1 MLHNDTAARSKEK
14 QMARFVMV
22 HGGFSGAWIWSPLID
37 ILREAGHLVEAF
49 DLPGMGDDHTPAS
62 EVSLDS
68 YAARVCK
75 VLAAHSEPAVV
86 VGHSMGGIVA
96 TQGAARCPERVAALV
111 YVAAFLP
118 KDGQSLLGLT
128 KLPEGDGE
136 QVLANVVVE
145 GEPPVAVMPPAASR
159 LALYGSCAEDVAAW
173 AIARQCPQPVSP
185 LPIPV
190 SIPPGALNGIN
201 RYYVLCTESRA
212 IPPPLQRRMIAANTC
227 ADVIEIETD
236 HTPQLS
242 TTKELAWALHHFAT
256 HSSAGAGRLADR
268 QDRADFRKA
277 VLWD

>member
-1 MLHNDTAARSKEK
+1 
-14 QMARFVMV
+14 MARFVLV
-22 HGGFSGAWIWSPLID
+22 HGGFCGAWIWLPLID
-37 ILREAGHLVEAF
+37 TLKEAGHLVEAF

-68 YAARVCK
+68 FAARVCE
-75 VLAAHSEPAVV
+75 VLAANSEPAVV

-96 TQGAARCPERVAALV
+96 TQGAARCPERVAALI

-118 KDGQSLLGLT
+118 KDGQSLLDLT
-128 KLPEGDGE
+128 KLPEGCGE

-145 GEPPVAVMPPAASR
+145 GEPPVAVMPAAASR
-159 LALYGSCAEDVAAW
+159 HALYGACTEDIAAW
-173 AIARQCPQPVSP
+173 AIGQQCPQPVSP
-185 LPIPV
+185 LPVAV

-212 IPPPLQRRMIAANTC
+212 IPPPLQRRMIAENSC
-227 ADVIEIETD
+227 AEVIEIETD

-242 TTKELAWALHHFAT
+242 TTNELAWALHRFAT

-277 VLWD
+277 VLWH